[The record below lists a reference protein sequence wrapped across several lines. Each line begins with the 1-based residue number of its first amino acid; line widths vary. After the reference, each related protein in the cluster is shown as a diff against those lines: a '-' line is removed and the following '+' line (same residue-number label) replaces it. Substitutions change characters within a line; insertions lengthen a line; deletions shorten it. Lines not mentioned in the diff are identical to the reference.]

1 MQGFVRELQHDH
13 RDKMRATIMTK
24 TVEFFYDFT
33 SPTAYLAWRRLPD
46 ILARTG
52 ATVKYRPMFL
62 GGVMQATGNRP
73 PGTLPQKG
81 KWMAQDLQR
90 WAKKFNAPFQFNPHF
105 PMMTLMV
112 QRVAQEWIDR
122 PDFESYLA
130 AIFSAAWRDQKNIGD
145 KTVLAEILTT
155 SGFSTDDFF
164 AAAEN
169 LANKEKLKAV
179 TDEAVARGVFGAP
192 TFFVQTP
199 DGEEMHFGQDRLDF
213 VEDALKRA

>member
-1 MQGFVRELQHDH
+1 MS
-13 RDKMRATIMTK
+13 K

-33 SPTAYLAWRRLPD
+33 SPTAYLAWRRLPE

-52 ATVKYRPMFL
+52 GKVKYRPMFL
-62 GGVMQATGNRP
+62 GGVMQATGNKP

-81 KWMAQDLQR
+81 KWMAADLQR
-90 WAKKFNAPFQFNPHF
+90 WAKKFNTPFQSNPHF

-112 QRVAQEWIDR
+112 QRAAQEWINR
-122 PDFESYLA
+122 PDFDRYLA
-130 AIFSAAWRDQKNIGD
+130 AIFTAAWQDQKNIGD
-145 KTVLAEILTT
+145 KAVLAEVLATA
-155 SGFSTDDFF
+155 GFSADEFV

-169 LANKEKLKAV
+169 PANKEKLKAV

-213 VEDALKRA
+213 VEEALRR

>member
-1 MQGFVRELQHDH
+1 MPRQ
-13 RDKMRATIMTK
+13 
-24 TVEFFYDFT
+24 VEFFYDFT
-33 SPTAYLAWRRLPD
+33 SPTAYLAWHRLPD

-52 ATVKYRPMFL
+52 AVVSYRPMFL

-81 KWMAQDLQR
+81 RWMAADLQR
-90 WAKKFNAPFQFNPHF
+90 WARKFDAPFQFNPHF

-112 QRVAQEWIDR
+112 QRVAQEWLER
-122 PDFESYLA
+122 PDFETYLA
-130 AIFSAAWRDQKNIGD
+130 AIFTAAWQDQKNIGD
-145 KTVLAEILTT
+145 KAVLADILTAAGL
-155 SGFSTDDFF
+155 SADAFF

-169 LANKEKLKAV
+169 PANKEKLKAV

-213 VEDALKRA
+213 VEDALKRS

>member
-1 MQGFVRELQHDH
+1 MPKQ
-13 RDKMRATIMTK
+13 
-24 TVEFFYDFT
+24 VEFFYDFT
-33 SPTAYLAWRRLPD
+33 SPTAYLAWRRLPGV
-46 ILARTG
+46 LERTG

-62 GGVMQATGNRP
+62 GGVMQTTGNRP

-81 KWMAQDLQR
+81 KWMAEDLGR
-90 WAKKFNAPFQFNPHF
+90 WAKKYNTPYKPNPHF

-112 QRVAQEWIDR
+112 QRAAQEWVNR
-122 PDFESYLA
+122 PDFDKYLA
-130 AIFSAAWRDQKNIGD
+130 AIFTAAWQDQKNIAD
-145 KTVLAEILTT
+145 KAVLAEVLTT
-155 SGFSTDDFF
+155 AGFSPEEFF
-164 AAAEN
+164 AATEN
-169 LANKEKLKAV
+169 PANKEKLKAT